1 MPITKANLRAHL
13 RQGDRSGHL
22 GPLQPSGNAQN
33 GHAIAVS
40 PSIARNAKQSTM
52 RGAPVFHSIR
62 LPAGQ
67 ASRVHGEEAVEA
79 HANDGEIGALPNGRP
94 SGPSPYRGTVDS
106 ARMQRTN
113 LRHTPLFPSSG
124 WRECSHFR

>member
-1 MPITKANLRAHL
+1 
-13 RQGDRSGHL
+13 
-22 GPLQPSGNAQN
+22 
-33 GHAIAVS
+33 
-40 PSIARNAKQSTM
+40 M

-67 ASRVHGEEAVEA
+67 ASRVHGEEAAEA
-79 HANDGEIGALPNGRP
+79 HANDGEIGALPNGCP
-94 SGPSPYRGTVDS
+94 SGPSSYRGTVDS

-124 WRECSHFR
+124 RRECSHFRRTKEKNVENLPRRERSRREERE